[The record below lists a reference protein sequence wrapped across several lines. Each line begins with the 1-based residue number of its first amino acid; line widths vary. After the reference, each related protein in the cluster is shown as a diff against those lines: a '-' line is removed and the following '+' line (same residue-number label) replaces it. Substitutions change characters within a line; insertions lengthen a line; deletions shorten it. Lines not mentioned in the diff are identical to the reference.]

1 MAATSLGQ
9 KIRELRILKGLTQSD
24 LGSGMVTPSMIS
36 QIEADKANPSH
47 KLLCAIAEKLETS
60 VDYFLTDMQT
70 KLEQTS
76 TYKLAKAFME
86 SGEYDRAITLLEEL
100 LDNPA
105 PHLQLTN
112 ISFDLANCYLHVEHH
127 ERATELFED
136 VLDNSIRSGEHNTAV
151 LALNKLGVIQLRK
164 ENLLLAQF
172 HWKKAYQILSRVEGI
187 DVSTKAFVITN
198 LGMVNLKLGEYAD
211 ALKYYTES
219 YQLLQGTNYLKL
231 IGETYTGL
239 GHANKELKNYKKA
252 VEHTQDA
259 IAIFKSLNLIKQS
272 YDNKVNLAI
281 IKGEEG
287 KTDEALS
294 LLEESMDG
302 FSKHGTDFDIA
313 NVHTE
318 IARLQLKERRFEA
331 AQTHC
336 NKALEIM
343 DADKRETAYIF
354 RTLSEVKLGM
364 EDFDAAIEF
373 AEKAIDLFQRYDM
386 IGQLTKTY
394 ALLGEIYKSRGDFLS
409 ATESLQKMQSVV
421 ESNLRERIMI
431 M

>member
-1 MAATSLGQ
+1 MTTSLGQ
-9 KIRELRILKGLTQSD
+9 KIKELRVLKGLTQSD

-86 SGEYDRAITLLEEL
+86 SGEYDRAISLLEEL
-100 LDNPA
+100 IDNPA

-112 ISFDLANCYLHVEHH
+112 ISFDLANCYLHVEQF

-136 VLDNSIRSGEHNTAV
+136 VLENAVRTGEHNIAV

-172 HWKKAYQILSRVEGI
+172 HWKKAYQILSRTEGI

-198 LGMVNLKLGEYAD
+198 LGMVNLKLGEYQD

-219 YQLLQGTNYLKL
+219 YQLLQGTNFLKL

-239 GHANKELKNYKKA
+239 GHANKELKNFKKA

-259 IAIFKSLNLIKQS
+259 IAIFKSLNHIKAS
-272 YDNKVNLAI
+272 FDNKVNLAM

-287 KTDEALS
+287 KVEEALS
-294 LLEESMDG
+294 LLEECMEG
-302 FSKHGTDFDIA
+302 FKQYGSEFDLA

-318 IARLQLKERRFEA
+318 FSRLLLKEGRYQDAEQHCIEA
-331 AQTHC
+331 L
-336 NKALEIM
+336 NLMKPEM
-343 DADKRETAYIF
+343 RETAYVF
-354 RTLSEVKLGM
+354 RTLAEIKLAL
-364 EDFDAAIEF
+364 EEFDAATEY
-373 AEKAIDLFQRYDM
+373 ADKAIDLFQRNGM

-394 ALLGEIYKSRGDFLS
+394 ALLGEIHKCNGDFLA
-409 ATESLQKMQSVV
+409 ATESLQKMQNIV
-421 ESNLRERIMI
+421 ESNLRERILVM
-431 M
+431 

>member
-1 MAATSLGQ
+1 MATSLGQ
-9 KIRELRILKGLTQSD
+9 KIKELRILKGLTQSD

-86 SGEYDRAITLLEEL
+86 SSEYDRAISLLEEL

-112 ISFDLANCYLHVEHH
+112 ISFDLANCYLHVEQF
-127 ERATELFED
+127 ERANELFET
-136 VLDNSIRSGEHNTAV
+136 VLDSAIRSGEHNTAV

-172 HWKKAYQILSRVEGI
+172 HWKKAYQILSRTEGI
-187 DVSTKAFVITN
+187 DMSTKAFVITN
-198 LGMVNLKLGEYAD
+198 LGMVNLKLGEYQD

-219 YQLLQGTNYLKL
+219 YQLLQGSNYLKL

-239 GHANKELKNYKKA
+239 GHANKELKNFKKA
-252 VEHTQDA
+252 TEHTQDA
-259 IAIFKSLNLIKQS
+259 IAIFKSLNLLKAS
-272 YDNKVNLAI
+272 YDNKVNLAMI
-281 IKGEEG
+281 MGEEG
-287 KTDEALS
+287 RIEEALT
-294 LLEESMDG
+294 LLEECMEG
-302 FSKHGTDFDIA
+302 FSKHGSEFDIA

-318 IARLQLKERRFEA
+318 LARLLLQVKRYADAE
-331 AQTHC
+331 THC
-336 NKALEIM
+336 HQALAIM
-343 DADKRETAYIF
+343 DADLRETAYIF
-354 RTLSEVKLGM
+354 RTLAEIKLGTA
-364 EDFDAAIEF
+364 EFDASVEY
-373 AEKAIDLFQRYDM
+373 AEKAIEIFQRNSM

-394 ALLGEIYKSRGDFLS
+394 ALLGEIYKSRGDFLA
-409 ATESLQKMQSVV
+409 ATETLMKMQAVV
-421 ESNLRERIMI
+421 ESNLRDKIMV

>member
-1 MAATSLGQ
+1 MATSLGQ
-9 KIRELRILKGLTQSD
+9 KIKELRILKGLTQSD

-60 VDYFLTDMQT
+60 VDYFLSDMQT

-86 SGEYDRAITLLEEL
+86 SGEYDKAISLLEEL

-112 ISFDLANCYLHVEHH
+112 ISFDLANCYLHVGQFD
-127 ERATELFED
+127 RSIELFED
-136 VLDNSIRSGEHNTAV
+136 VLDNAVRAGEHNLAV
-151 LALNKLGVIQLRK
+151 LSLNKLGVIQLRK

-172 HWKKAYQILSRVEGI
+172 HWKKAYQILSRVEDI

-198 LGMVNLKLGEYAD
+198 LGMVNLKLGEYAE

-231 IGETYTGL
+231 IGETYNGL

-252 VEHTQDA
+252 IEHTQDA
-259 IAIFKSLNLIKQS
+259 IAIFKSLNYVKTS
-272 YDNKVNLAI
+272 YECKVNLAM

-287 KTDEALS
+287 KTEDALS
-294 LLEESMDG
+294 LLEECMEG
-302 FSKHGTDFDIA
+302 FKDHGTDFDIA

-318 IARLQLKERRFEA
+318 MARLLYREGRYETA
-331 AQTHC
+331 ESNC
-336 NKALEIM
+336 SKALELLEPGI
-343 DADKRETAYIF
+343 RETAFVF
-354 RTLSEVKLGM
+354 RTLSRIKLAT
-364 EDFDAAIEF
+364 EEFDASIEY
-373 AEKAIDLFQRYDM
+373 AEKAIELFQRNDM

-394 ALLGEIYKSRGDFLS
+394 SLLGEVYKSRGDFLA
-409 ATESLQKMQSVV
+409 ATDCLQKMQNVI
-421 ESNLRERIMI
+421 ESNLRERVMI

>member
-1 MAATSLGQ
+1 MTTSLGQ

-86 SGEYDRAITLLEEL
+86 SSEYDRAISLLEEL
-100 LDNPA
+100 LENPA

-112 ISFDLANCYLHVEHH
+112 ISFDLANCYLHVEQF

-136 VLDNSIRSGEHNTAV
+136 VLDGSVRTGEHNTAV

-172 HWKKAYQILSRVEGI
+172 HWKKAYQIISRTENI

-198 LGMVNLKLGEYAD
+198 LGMVNLKLGEYQD

-231 IGETYTGL
+231 IGETYNGL
-239 GHANKELKNYKKA
+239 GHANKEMKNYKKA

-259 IAIFKSLNLIKQS
+259 IAIFKSLNYVKTS

-287 KTDEALS
+287 KTEEALA
-294 LLEESMDG
+294 LLEECMEG
-302 FSKHGTDFDIA
+302 YAKHGSEIDIA
-313 NVHTE
+313 NVHAELSRLLLKEKRFADAEKHATQSLQLMDPSMRE
-318 IARLQLKERRFEA
+318 IAF
-331 AQTHC
+331 
-336 NKALEIM
+336 N
-343 DADKRETAYIF
+343 Y
-354 RTLSEVKLGM
+354 RTLAEIKLAT
-364 EDFDAAIEF
+364 EEFDTAVEF
-373 AEKAIDLFQRYDM
+373 AEKAIDLFQSNDM

-409 ATESLQKMQSVV
+409 ATESLQKMQTIV
-421 ESNLRERIMI
+421 ESNLRDRIMV

>member
-1 MAATSLGQ
+1 MPTSLGQ
-9 KIRELRILKGLTQSD
+9 KIKELRIMKGLTQSD

-60 VDYFLTDMQT
+60 VDYFLSDMQT

-76 TYKLAKAFME
+76 TYKLAKAYME
-86 SGEYDRAITLLEEL
+86 SVEYDKAISLLEEL

-112 ISFDLANCYLHVEHH
+112 ISFDLANCYLHVEQF

-136 VLDNSIRSGEHNTAV
+136 VLDGAIRSGEHNIAV

-172 HWKKAYQILSRVEGI
+172 HWKKAYQVLSRTEGI

-198 LGMVNLKLGEYAD
+198 LGMVNLKLGEYND

-219 YQLLQGTNYLKL
+219 YHLLQGTNYLKL
-231 IGETYTGL
+231 IGETYNGL

-259 IAIFKSLNLIKQS
+259 IAIFKSLNLIKAS
-272 YDNKVNLAI
+272 YDCKVNLAM
-281 IKGEEG
+281 IKGDEG
-287 KTDEALS
+287 KVEDALT
-294 LLEESMDG
+294 LLEECMEG
-302 FSKHGTDFDIA
+302 FSKHGNDFDNA
-313 NVHTE
+313 NVNSE
-318 IARLQLKERRFEA
+318 IARLLLKESRFKDAEA
-331 AQTHC
+331 HC
-336 NKALEIM
+336 KQALELLEPGI
-343 DADKRETAYIF
+343 RETAFVF
-354 RTLSEVKLGM
+354 RTLAEVELGL
-364 EDFDAAIEF
+364 EEFDSAIEF
-373 AEKAIDLFQRYDM
+373 AEKAIELFQQFDM
-386 IGQLTKTY
+386 IGQITKTY
-394 ALLGEIYKSRGDFLS
+394 ALLGEIYKSRGDFLA
-409 ATESLQKMQSVV
+409 ATESLQKMQSIV
-421 ESNLRERIMI
+421 ESNLRERVLIM
-431 M
+431 

>member
-1 MAATSLGQ
+1 MTTSLGQ

-24 LGSGMVTPSMIS
+24 LGAGMVTPSMIS

-86 SGEYDRAITLLEEL
+86 SGEYDRAISLLEEL
-100 LDNPA
+100 LENPA

-112 ISFDLANCYLHVEHH
+112 ISFDLANCYLHVEQF
-127 ERATELFED
+127 ERATELFES
-136 VLDNSIRSGEHNTAV
+136 VLDGSIRTGEHNTAV

-172 HWKKAYQILSRVEGI
+172 HWKKAYQILSRTENI

-198 LGMVNLKLGEYAD
+198 LGMVNLKLGEYQE

-231 IGETYTGL
+231 IGETYNGL
-239 GHANKELKNYKKA
+239 GHANKELKNYKRA

-259 IAIFKSLNLIKQS
+259 IAIFKSLNYVKTS

-287 KTDEALS
+287 KTEEALA
-294 LLEESMDG
+294 LLDECMEG
-302 FSKHGTDFDIA
+302 YSKHGSEIDIA
-313 NVHTE
+313 NVHSEISRLLLKEGRYADAETHANQALQLMEPGMRE
-318 IARLQLKERRFEA
+318 IAF
-331 AQTHC
+331 
-336 NKALEIM
+336 I
-343 DADKRETAYIF
+343 Y
-354 RTLSEVKLGM
+354 RTLAEIKLM
-364 EDFDAAIEF
+364 TEDFDTAVED
-373 AEKAIDLFQRYDM
+373 AEKAIELFQTNDM

-409 ATESLQKMQSVV
+409 ATESLQKMQTIV
-421 ESNLRERIMI
+421 ESNLRDRIMV

>member
-1 MAATSLGQ
+1 MTTSLGQ

-86 SGEYDRAITLLEEL
+86 SGEYDRSISLLEEL

-112 ISFDLANCYLHVEHH
+112 ISFDLANCYLHIEQF
-127 ERATELFED
+127 ERATELFEM

-172 HWKKAYQILSRVEGI
+172 HWKKAYQILSRTEGI

-198 LGMVNLKLGEYAD
+198 LGMVNLKLGEYQE

-219 YQLLQGTNYLKL
+219 YQLLQGSNFLRL

-239 GHANKELKNYKKA
+239 GHANKELKNFKKA
-252 VEHTQDA
+252 IEHTQDA
-259 IAIFKSLNLIKQS
+259 IAIFKSLNLLKS
-272 YDNKVNLAI
+272 SFDNKVNLAM
-281 IKGEEG
+281 IKGDEG
-287 KTDEALS
+287 KVEEALT
-294 LLEESMDG
+294 LLEECMEG
-302 FSKHGTDFDIA
+302 FAKHGTEFDIA
-313 NVHTE
+313 NVHSE
-318 IARLQLKERRFEA
+318 IARLLLQVNRFVDAE
-331 AQTHC
+331 THC
-336 NKALEIM
+336 NQALAIM
-343 DADKRETAYIF
+343 VPDTRETAYIF
-354 RTLSEVKLGM
+354 RILAEVKLGQ
-364 EDFDAAIEF
+364 EDFDTAVDF
-373 AEKAIDLFQRYDM
+373 AEKAIELFQRFSM

-394 ALLGEIYKSRGDFLS
+394 ALLGEIYKSRGDFLA
-409 ATESLQKMQSVV
+409 ATESLQKMQSIV
-421 ESNLRERIMI
+421 ESNLRDKIMV

>member
-1 MAATSLGQ
+1 MTTSLGQ
-9 KIRELRILKGLTQSD
+9 KIKELRILKGLTQSD

-47 KLLCAIAEKLETS
+47 KLLCAIAEKLEVS

-86 SGEYDRAITLLEEL
+86 SGEYDRAIQLLEEL
-100 LDNPA
+100 LENPA

-112 ISFDLANCYLHVEHH
+112 ISFDLANCYLHVEQF
-127 ERATELFED
+127 ERATELFES
-136 VLDNSIRSGEHNTAV
+136 VLDSAIRGGEHNTAV

-172 HWKKAYQILSRVEGI
+172 HWKKAYQILARVEGI

-198 LGMVNLKLGEYAD
+198 LGMVNLKLGDYKE
-211 ALKYYTES
+211 ALTYYTES

-231 IGETYTGL
+231 IGETYNGL

-252 VEHTQDA
+252 IEHTQDA
-259 IAIFKSLNLIKQS
+259 IAIFKSLNYVKAS
-272 YDNKVNLAI
+272 FECKVNLAI

-287 KTDEALS
+287 KTEEALN
-294 LLEESMDG
+294 LLEECMEG
-302 FSKHGTDFDIA
+302 FTKHGASLDLA

-318 IARLQLKERRFEA
+318 MGRLLLKEGRFEDA
-331 AQTHC
+331 LNHANEALNLMEGDLRERAYVFRTIAKIKLAQ
-336 NKALEIM
+336 EEF
-343 DADKRETAYIF
+343 ETA
-354 RTLSEVKLGM
+354 L
-364 EDFDAAIEF
+364 EF
-373 AEKAIDLFQRYDM
+373 AEKSIELFKKHDM
-386 IGQLTKTY
+386 IGQLTKSY
-394 ALLGEIYKSRGDFLS
+394 ALVGEIHKGRGDFLA
-409 ATESLQKMQSVV
+409 ATESLQKMQNVV
-421 ESNLRERIMI
+421 ETNLREKIMV

>member
-1 MAATSLGQ
+1 MTATSLGQ

-24 LGSGMVTPSMIS
+24 LGAGMVTPSMIS

-287 KTDEALS
+287 KTDEALA

-302 FSKHGTDFDIA
+302 FAKHGTDFDIA

-318 IARLQLKERRFEA
+318 IARLQLKERRFEE

-336 NKALEIM
+336 NQALEIM

-354 RTLSEVKLGM
+354 RTLSEVKLGL

-373 AEKAIDLFQRYDM
+373 AEKAIELFQRYDM

-409 ATESLQKMQSVV
+409 ATESLQKMQSVI

>member
-1 MAATSLGQ
+1 MTTSLGQ
-9 KIRELRILKGLTQSD
+9 KIKELRILKGLTQSD

-86 SGEYDRAITLLEEL
+86 SGEYDRAISLLEEL
-100 LDNPA
+100 IDNPA

-112 ISFDLANCYLHVEHH
+112 ISFDLANCYLHVEQF

-136 VLDNSIRSGEHNTAV
+136 VLENAVRAGEHNIAV

-172 HWKKAYQILSRVEGI
+172 HWKKAYQILTRSEGI

-239 GHANKELKNYKKA
+239 GHANKELKNFKKA

-259 IAIFKSLNLIKQS
+259 IAIFKSLNHIKAS
-272 YDNKVNLAI
+272 FDNKVNLAM

-287 KTDEALS
+287 KVEDALS
-294 LLEESMDG
+294 LLEECMEG
-302 FSKHGTDFDIA
+302 FKQYGSEFDLA

-318 IARLQLKERRFEA
+318 FSRLLLKEGRFQDAEQHCLA
-331 AQTHC
+331 ALNLMQP
-336 NKALEIM
+336 EM
-343 DADKRETAYIF
+343 RETAYVF
-354 RTLSEVKLGM
+354 RTLAEIKLAL
-364 EDFDAAIEF
+364 EEFDGAVEYADKAIE
-373 AEKAIDLFQRYDM
+373 LFQSNGM

-394 ALLGEIYKSRGDFLS
+394 SLLGEIYKSRGDFLA
-409 ATESLQKMQSVV
+409 ATESLQKMQNIV
-421 ESNLRERIMI
+421 ESNLRERILVM
-431 M
+431 

>member
-1 MAATSLGQ
+1 MGTSLGQ
-9 KIRELRILKGLTQSD
+9 KIKELRIMKGLTQSD
-24 LGSGMVTPSMIS
+24 LGAGMVTPSMIS

-86 SGEYDRAITLLEEL
+86 SSEYDRAIELLEEL
-100 LDNPA
+100 LHNPA
-105 PHLQLTN
+105 PHLHLTN
-112 ISFDLANCYLHVEHH
+112 ISFDLANCYLHVEDFD
-127 ERATELFED
+127 RATELFEE
-136 VLDNSIRSGEHNTAV
+136 VLEGSIRNGEHNTAV

-172 HWKKAYQILSRVEGI
+172 HWKKAYQILSRTEGI

-231 IGETYTGL
+231 IGETYNGL
-239 GHANKELKNYKKA
+239 GHANKELKIYKKA
-252 VEHTQDA
+252 IEHTQDA
-259 IAIFKSLNLIKQS
+259 IAIFKSLNYVKAS
-272 YDNKVNLAI
+272 YECKVNLAI
-281 IKGEEG
+281 IKGEED
-287 KTDEALS
+287 KSEEALS
-294 LLEESMDG
+294 LLEECMDG
-302 FSKHGTDFDIA
+302 FSKHGTKLDLA

-318 IARLQLKERRFEA
+318 MGRLLLKEGRLADAEN
-331 AQTHC
+331 HC
-336 NKALEIM
+336 NEALSLMEPGL
-343 DADKRETAYIF
+343 RETAYVY
-354 RTLSEVKLGM
+354 RTISKIKLAL
-364 EDFDAAIEF
+364 EDFETALEY
-373 AEKAIDLFQRYDM
+373 AEKAIEMFKKHDM

-394 ALLGEIYKSRGDFLS
+394 ALLGEIHKNRGDFLA
-409 ATESLQKMQSVV
+409 ATESLQKMQDVV
-421 ESNLRERIMI
+421 ETNLREKVMI

>member
-1 MAATSLGQ
+1 MSTSLGQ
-9 KIRELRILKGLTQSD
+9 KIKELRIMKGLTQSD
-24 LGSGMVTPSMIS
+24 LGAGMVTPSMIS

-60 VDYFLTDMQT
+60 VEYFLTDMQT

-86 SGEYDRAITLLEEL
+86 SGEYDRAIELLEEL
-100 LDNPA
+100 LHNPA

-112 ISFDLANCYLHVEHH
+112 ISFDLANCYLHVEDF
-127 ERATELFED
+127 ERATELFEE
-136 VLDNSIRSGEHNTAV
+136 VLESSIRNGEHNTAV

-172 HWKKAYQILSRVEGI
+172 HWKKAYQILSRTEGI

-231 IGETYTGL
+231 IGETYNGL

-252 VEHTQDA
+252 IEHTQDA
-259 IAIFKSLNLIKQS
+259 IAIFKSLNYVKAS
-272 YDNKVNLAI
+272 YECKVNLAI
-281 IKGEEG
+281 IKGEED
-287 KTDEALS
+287 KTEEALS
-294 LLEESMDG
+294 LLEECMEG
-302 FSKHGTDFDIA
+302 FSKHGTKLDLA

-318 IARLQLKERRFEA
+318 MGRLLLKEGRLADAEN
-331 AQTHC
+331 HC
-336 NKALEIM
+336 NEALSLMEPEL
-343 DADKRETAYIF
+343 RETAYVY
-354 RTLSEVKLGM
+354 RTISKIKLAQG
-364 EDFDAAIEF
+364 DFETALEY
-373 AEKAIDLFQRYDM
+373 AEKAIDMFKKHDM
-386 IGQLTKTY
+386 IGQLTKSY
-394 ALLGEIYKSRGDFLS
+394 ALLGEIHKNRGDFLA
-409 ATESLQKMQSVV
+409 ATESLQKMQDVV
-421 ESNLRERIMI
+421 ESNLREKAMV